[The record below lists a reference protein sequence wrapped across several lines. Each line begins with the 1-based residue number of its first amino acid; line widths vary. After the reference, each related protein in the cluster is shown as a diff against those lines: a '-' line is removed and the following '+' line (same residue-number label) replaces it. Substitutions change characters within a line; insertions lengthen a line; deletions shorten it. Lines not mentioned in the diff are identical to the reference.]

1 MKKIIVQILLG
12 CAIAVLGFLCVDSIQ
27 KPQEFLRI
35 KKQRYDVIIKKLKD
49 IRKAQIA
56 FKDAHGQYA
65 SNFDTLISFV
75 KHDSIKLVKSI
86 GSLSDDQLEAGMTEE
101 EAIKKGIIIRDT
113 LRVCALDTLFGKDYK
128 IDNIKFV
135 PFTKGKHQF
144 KIGSS
149 KIMTEA
155 MVEVPVFE
163 ARVSNTVIFEDIYDE
178 FRNEIMEENGNRT
191 RINKYPGLKVGDIKE
206 ANNNVGNWE

>member
-12 CAIAVLGFLCVDSIQ
+12 CAIVVLGFLCVDSIQ
-27 KPQEFLRI
+27 KPQKFRSI
-35 KKQRYDVIIKKLKD
+35 KKQRYEVIIKKLKN
-49 IRKAQIA
+49 IRKAQVA
-56 FKDAHGQYA
+56 FKDAHGTYA

-75 KHDSIKLVKSI
+75 KNDSIKIVKSI
-86 GSLSDDQLEAGMTEE
+86 GSLSDDDLEAGMTEAM
-101 EAIKKGIIIRDT
+101 AIKKGIIIRDT
-113 LRVCALDTLFGKDYK
+113 MRVSALDTLFGKTFPIEK
-128 IDNIKFV
+128 LRFV

-163 ARVSNTVIFEDIYDE
+163 AKVNNTVIFEDIYDE
-178 FRNEIMEENGNRT
+178 YRTEIMEENGNRT

>member
-12 CAIAVLGFLCVDSIQ
+12 CAIVALGYLCVDSIQ
-27 KPQEFLRI
+27 KPQEFRRI
-35 KKQRYDVIIKKLKD
+35 KKQRYDVIINKLKN

-56 FKDAHGQYA
+56 FKDAHGGYA

-75 KHDSIKLVKSI
+75 KNDSIKLVKSI
-86 GSLSDDQLEAGMTEE
+86 GSLSDDQLEAGMTEA

-113 LRVCALDTLFGKDYK
+113 IRVSALDTLFGNSFP
-128 IDNIKFV
+128 IENLRFV
-135 PFTKGKHQF
+135 PFTNKKHEF

-149 KIMTEA
+149 SIMTEA

-163 ARVSNTVIFEDIYDE
+163 ARVSNTIIFEDIYDE
-178 FRNEIMEENGNRT
+178 YRNDILEENGTRM

>member
-12 CAIAVLGFLCVDSIQ
+12 CAIVVLGYLCVDSIQ
-27 KPQEFLRI
+27 KPQKFRVI
-35 KKQRYDVIIKKLKD
+35 KKQRYDVIIKKLKE

-56 FKDAHGQYA
+56 FKDAHGAYA

-75 KHDSIKLVKSI
+75 KNDSIKMVKSI
-86 GSLSDDQLEAGMTEE
+86 GSLSDDQLEAGMTEA

-113 LRVCALDTLFGKDYK
+113 MRISALDTLFGKTYP
-128 IDNIKFV
+128 IENLRFV
-135 PFTKGKHQF
+135 PFTKGKHEF

-149 KIMTEA
+149 SIMTDA

-163 ARVSNTVIFEDIYDE
+163 AKVSNTIIFEDIYDE
-178 FRNEIMEENGNRT
+178 YRNEILEENGNRI